1 MPKVKWIIDP
11 VHSEIE
17 FKVKYLMITN
27 VIGRF
32 DRFDMTVET
41 EEEDFNTGKVW
52 FSADVDSLE
61 TNDHERNGHLK
72 SPDFFDIAAYPH
84 IIFESGDMKVDGEVG
99 EISGNLTIKNTTKPV
114 TFKVDFGGVTMDMYG
129 TTRAG
134 FSISTE
140 IDRKEFGL
148 RWNSILEGG
157 GMMVGDKVR
166 ISGEIQL
173 VKR

>member
-1 MPKVKWIIDP
+1 
-11 VHSEIE
+11 
-17 FKVKYLMITN
+17 
-27 VIGRF
+27 
-32 DRFDMTVET
+32 
-41 EEEDFNTGKVW
+41 
-52 FSADVDSLE
+52 
-61 TNDHERNGHLK
+61 
-72 SPDFFDIAAYPH
+72 
-84 IIFESGDMKVDGEVG
+84 MKVDGEVG